1 MQNQPNGDDHRRMI
15 RTRTPGVFRRG
26 GRYVVTFRDAHG
38 KQRKRSAPTYDA
50 ARKLK
55 AKLDADVARGEY
67 QDASNLTLREYFLEW
82 VERYQGRGQRGFRE
96 STREDYLRLAEKYAL
111 RFFPPG
117 IKLAQ
122 LTPRHIANFV
132 GWLCDEEVQRQRLA
146 DATVRNALN
155 PLRSC
160 LGTAMH
166 EGLIRHNP
174 AQGAA
179 LPYRPDPN
187 ADDDEDRRALSRE
200 ELAMFLRVVNPSH
213 RLMFKL
219 LACTGLRVSEAL
231 ALQVKHLDLD
241 GSAPHVRVR
250 RAEIR
255 GRIEPPKTRYGRRN
269 VPLDADLVQELR
281 GHLAAREDCGADAL
295 LFPSRTGGFLDRSNL
310 RNRVLI
316 PAAQEAGAPWAGFHT
331 FRHTCASLLFG
342 RGSNAVQVQRWLG
355 HHSPAFTLST
365 YVHLLPNEL
374 GDGLSLSDELA
385 VVREPVGTQVGTDL
399 TDRNGIQPQPVPASY
414 AQESQE
420 LDWAAPIGTAERAS

>member
-38 KQRKRSAPTYDA
+38 KPRKRSAPTYDA

-96 STREDYLRLAEKYAL
+96 STREDYRRLGEKYAL

-132 GWLCDEEVQRQRLA
+132 GSLCDEKEQGQRLA

-155 PLRSC
+155 PVRSC
-160 LGTAMH
+160 LGTAMQ
-166 EGLIRHNP
+166 EGLIRSNP

-179 LPYRPDPN
+179 LPYRPDPD

-213 RLMFKL
+213 RVMFRL

-241 GSAPHVRVR
+241 GSTPHVRVR
-250 RAEIR
+250 RAIIH
-255 GRIEPPKTRYGRRN
+255 GRIEPPKTRYGRRS
-269 VPLDADLVQELR
+269 VPLDAELVRELR
-281 GHLAAREDCGADAL
+281 QCLAARGDSGAEGL
-295 LFPSRTGGFLDRSNL
+295 LFPSRNGGFLDRSNL

-374 GDGLSLSDELA
+374 GDGLSLRDELA
-385 VVREPVGTQVGTDL
+385 PVRGPVATAVATHATDTNGTMPHSITAIPAQQAGIPDL
-399 TDRNGIQPQPVPASY
+399 AVPS
-414 AQESQE
+414 
-420 LDWAAPIGTAERAS
+420 GNAERAS